1 MHMTFGEK
9 EAIKRRLSQ
18 IDQLEQDIR
27 YHFQL
32 ERKQLIISL
41 NRLEAPG
48 NEWRSG
54 APKVRRRTA
63 HVEFLQQMILTY
75 LKQEKR
81 PVRGFAVQQY
91 VEDQTGYHISNMS
104 AFMSALMPKHK
115 EIRKLGRGLYVY
127 QQDVFLTV

>member
-32 ERKQLIISL
+32 ERKQLIFRL
-41 NRLEAPG
+41 NSLEAPE
-48 NEWRSG
+48 NEWHSKTL
-54 APKVRRRTA
+54 KVRRRTA
-63 HVEFLQQMILTY
+63 HVKFLQQTILTY

-81 PVRGFAVQQY
+81 PVRAFAVQQY

-104 AFMSALMPKHK
+104 AFMSALMPRHK
-115 EIRKLGRGLYVY
+115 EVRKLGRGLYVY